1 MKVLISSKSFNCDDN
16 TIKLLKDAG
25 FDRIVIPGRKL
36 EINEFKDLISD
47 ADGIIAGTEQI
58 TKELLDH
65 AKSLKVI
72 SRFGVGTDN
81 IDLVAAGE
89 KKIIVLNTPSA
100 PTDAVA
106 ELTIALILNII
117 RKISVVN
124 EAMHSGQWKPVMGTL
139 LRGKTMGI
147 IGLGRIG
154 KEVIRLLSSFGLIM
168 IAYEPYPNIQFIK
181 EYNIKLLSYEEV
193 ISISD
198 IISLHVP
205 LTEKTYHMIDHGEF
219 SIMKPSAILIN
230 TARGSLINEEA
241 LINAL
246 KLNLISGAALDVFEN
261 EPYDG
266 ELAKFDNVI
275 LTSHIGSMTT
285 ETRIK
290 MEREAVENLIRAIE
304 VVKK

>member
-16 TIKLLKDAG
+16 TIILLKDAG
-25 FDRIVIPGRKL
+25 FDSIIIPGRKL

-58 TKELLDH
+58 TRELLDQ
-65 AKSLKVI
+65 AKLLRVI

-81 IDLVAAGE
+81 IDLAAAAE

-124 EAMHSGQWKPVMGTL
+124 KAMHSGQWKPVMGTL

-154 KEVIRLLSSFGLIM
+154 KEVIRLLSSFGLTM
-168 IAYEPYPNIQFIK
+168 IAYEPYPDIQFIK

-193 ISISD
+193 ISKSD

-205 LTEKTYHMIDHGEF
+205 LTEKTYHMIDHDEF

-241 LINAL
+241 LINIL
-246 KLNLISGAALDVFEN
+246 EKNLIAGAALDVFEN
-261 EPYDG
+261 EPYYG
-266 ELAKFDNVI
+266 ALAKFDNVI